1 MMLQSMRI
9 VRKNTPCR
17 VADLQGANKALSR
30 QISIFG
36 PGRNHGVMH
45 VFHYITWTTGLSR
58 DKCFPAEDNLS
69 SCPKAGDIHPRGLL
83 LALSLKGDNRDDYYH

>member
-1 MMLQSMRI
+1 
-9 VRKNTPCR
+9 
-17 VADLQGANKALSR
+17 
-30 QISIFG
+30 
-36 PGRNHGVMH
+36 MH